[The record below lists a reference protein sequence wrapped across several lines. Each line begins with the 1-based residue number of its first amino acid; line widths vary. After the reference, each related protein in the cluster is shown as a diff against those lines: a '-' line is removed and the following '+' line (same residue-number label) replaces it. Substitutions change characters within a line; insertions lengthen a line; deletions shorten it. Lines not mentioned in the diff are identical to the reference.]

1 MKDRR
6 YRNMKLTVTV
16 LLAVLLLF
24 ATVLANAG
32 EPTDQVRQT
41 VDQVLNVLRNQELK
55 KKSHT
60 AERRAALRRIIMGR
74 FDFEEMAKR
83 SMGMHWR
90 NLTPEQRKEFT
101 ALFTDLLERSYLN
114 KIESY
119 EDESIVYTG
128 ERVDGTFAEVKTQI
142 ITKRKTQIPIDY
154 RLKKEGN
161 QWYAYDVIIE
171 GVSLVNNYRTQFNTI
186 IRRESYEALVKRM
199 KAKREE
205 EEFITSG
212 VKTNH

>member
-6 YRNMKLTVTV
+6 YRKMKLTVTV

>member
-6 YRNMKLTVTV
+6 YRNMKLPVTV